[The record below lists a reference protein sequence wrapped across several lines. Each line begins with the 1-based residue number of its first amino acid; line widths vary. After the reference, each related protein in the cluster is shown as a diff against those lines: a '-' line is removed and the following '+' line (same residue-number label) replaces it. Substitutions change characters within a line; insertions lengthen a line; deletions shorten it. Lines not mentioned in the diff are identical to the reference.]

1 MNVSPQ
7 TFVSTAVFADQVNIS
22 KATAWRICQANNGFA
37 VRIGGNYKIPFGH
50 ITRLMQGDSP
60 AQIAAEVRNRGQQAA

>member
-1 MNVSPQ
+1 MPGEY
-7 TFVSTAVFADQVNIS
+7 
-22 KATAWRICQANNGFA
+22 GFA